1 MDNQK
6 KIIDD
11 ENKKVMTKLVIQEL
25 NDDPYNKFK
34 LAFALMSVIPLLTF
48 TYIFLNVLSKIY
60 SFSIISIIIYILVFI
75 SVLGFCIG
83 YGVVKKL
90 LNNIMLYLS
99 KVKRSEQLQA
109 ELAASISHDFRIP
122 ISILKEALGNI
133 QAGNVGQI
141 SEVQKSRLE
150 SCQSTLDNMYRTIDT
165 LLDLY
170 KIKCGMV
177 ELKKETHDIGAL
189 IEEKLKECEPV
200 FNKQNIK
207 ISRKLGLKDLSTQI
221 DVSKIREVINNILSN
236 ALRYTP
242 DSGEINLS
250 VNPVDNFI
258 RIEFMN
264 NGTLIP
270 PDQLA
275 VIFNKFKKLD
285 DAKSGTGL
293 GLAIAKDIV
302 ELHGGDIWAENI
314 PGKGIRFVIV
324 LPRSS

>member
-1 MDNQK
+1 MDTK
-6 KIIDD
+6 KNISDN
-11 ENKKVMTKLVIQEL
+11 ENKKAMTKLVIQEL

-34 LAFALMSVIPLLTF
+34 FAFALMSVIQLLTF
-48 TYIFLNVLSKIY
+48 TYIFLNILSKFY
-60 SFSIISIIIYILVFI
+60 SFSLISIIIYILVFI
-75 SVLGFCIG
+75 SILGFCIG

-122 ISILKEALGNI
+122 ISILKEALGSI
-133 QAGNVGQI
+133 QEGNAGQI
-141 SEVQKSRLE
+141 SEKQKARLD

-177 ELKKETHDIGAL
+177 ELRKETYDIGAL
-189 IEEKLKECEPV
+189 IEEKIKECEPV

-207 ISRKLGLKDLSTQI
+207 MVKKISIKDISAQI
-221 DVSKIREVINNILSN
+221 DKSKIKEVINNILSN

-242 DSGEINLS
+242 HSGEVNIS
-250 VNPVDNFI
+250 VNPVDDFI

-264 NGTLIP
+264 NGTSIP

-285 DAKSGTGL
+285 NATDGTGL
-293 GLAIAKDIV
+293 GLAIAKDII

-314 PGKGIRFVIV
+314 SEKGVKFVIV

>member
-1 MDNQK
+1 MDIK
-6 KIIDD
+6 KNISDS
-11 ENKKVMTKLVIQEL
+11 ESKKLMTKLVIQEL

-60 SFSIISIIIYILVFI
+60 SFSLVSIIIYILVFI

-90 LNNIMLYLS
+90 LNSIMLYLS

-122 ISILKEALGNI
+122 ISILKEALSSIQEGN
-133 QAGNVGQI
+133 AGQI
-141 SEVQKSRLE
+141 SDKQKMRLD
-150 SCQSTLDNMYRTIDT
+150 SCQGTLDNMYRTIDT

-177 ELKKETHDIGAL
+177 ELKKETYDIGAL
-189 IEEKLKECEPV
+189 IEEKIKECEPV
-200 FNKQNIK
+200 FNKQDIRMVK
-207 ISRKLGLKDLSTQI
+207 KFSVKDISTQI
-221 DVSKIREVINNILSN
+221 DKSKIKEVINNILSN

-242 DSGEINLS
+242 HSGEVNIS
-250 VNPVDNFI
+250 VYPVDNFI
-258 RIEFMN
+258 RVEFMN
-264 NGTLIP
+264 NGTSIP
-270 PDQLA
+270 SDQLA

-285 DAKSGTGL
+285 DPNAGTGL
-293 GLAIAKDIV
+293 GLAIAKDII

-314 PGKGIRFVIV
+314 SEKGVKFVIV

>member
-1 MDNQK
+1 MDIK
-6 KIIDD
+6 KNINDN
-11 ENKKVMTKLVIQEL
+11 ENKKLMSRLVIQEL
-25 NDDPYNKFK
+25 NDDPFNKFK

-60 SFSIISIIIYILVFI
+60 SLSLISIIIYILVFI
-75 SVLGFCIG
+75 SILGFSIG
-83 YGVVKKL
+83 YGVVRNL

-122 ISILKEALGNI
+122 ISILKEALASIQEGN
-133 QAGNVGQI
+133 AGQI
-141 SEVQKSRLE
+141 SDKQKMRLD

-177 ELKKETHDIGAL
+177 ELKKETYDIGAL
-189 IEEKLKECEPV
+189 IEEKMKECEPV
-200 FNKQNIK
+200 FSKQNIRMVK
-207 ISRKLGLKDLSTQI
+207 KSNIKDTSTQI
-221 DVSKIREVINNILSN
+221 DKSKIAEVINNILSN

-242 DSGEINLS
+242 HSGEINIS
-250 VNPVDNFI
+250 VNSVDNFI

-264 NGTLIP
+264 NGTSIP
-270 PDQLA
+270 TDQLA
-275 VIFNKFKKLD
+275 VIFNKFKKLN
-285 DAKSGTGL
+285 DAKAGTGL
-293 GLAIAKDIV
+293 GLAIAKDII
-302 ELHGGDIWAENI
+302 ELHGGNIWAENI
-314 PGKGIRFVIV
+314 PDKGVKFVIV

>member
-1 MDNQK
+1 MDK
-6 KIIDD
+6 KKMSNNED
-11 ENKKVMTKLVIQEL
+11 KKMMTKLIIQEL

-60 SFSIISIIIYILVFI
+60 SFSSISIIIYILVFI

-122 ISILKEALGNI
+122 ISILKEALNSIHEGN
-133 QAGNVGQI
+133 AGQI
-141 SEVQKSRLE
+141 SDQQKARLD

-177 ELKKETHDIGAL
+177 ELRKETYDIGAV
-189 IEEKLKECEPV
+189 IDEKVKECELV
-200 FNKQNIK
+200 FNKQNIRIVK
-207 ISRKLGLKDLSTQI
+207 KFSVKDLSVQI
-221 DVSKIREVINNILSN
+221 DRSKIKEVINNILSN

-242 DSGEINLS
+242 HSGEINIS
-250 VNPVDNFI
+250 AYPVDNFM

-270 PDQLA
+270 LDQLA

-285 DAKSGTGL
+285 DPKAGTGL

-314 PGKGIRFVIV
+314 PDKGAKFVVV

>member
-1 MDNQK
+1 MDNKK

-75 SVLGFCIG
+75 SILGFCIG

-122 ISILKEALGNI
+122 ISILKEALGSI

-141 SEVQKSRLE
+141 SEVQKSRLD

-207 ISRKLGLKDLSTQI
+207 ISRKLGIKDLSTQI

-242 DSGEINLS
+242 HSGEINLS

-264 NGTLIP
+264 NGTSIP

-314 PGKGIRFVIV
+314 PEKGVRFVIV

>member
-1 MDNQK
+1 MVIK
-6 KIIDD
+6 KNINDA
-11 ENKKVMTKLVIQEL
+11 ESKRLMTKLVIQEL
-25 NDDPYNKFK
+25 NDDPYNRFK

-60 SFSIISIIIYILVFI
+60 SFSLISIIIYILVFI

-90 LNNIMLYLS
+90 LNNIMIYLS

-122 ISILKEALGNI
+122 ISILKEALSSIQEGN
-133 QAGNVGQI
+133 AGQI
-141 SEVQKSRLE
+141 SDKQKTRLD

-177 ELKKETHDIGAL
+177 ELKKETYDISAL
-189 IEEKLKECEPV
+189 IEEKMKECEPV
-200 FNKQNIK
+200 FSKQNIRMVK
-207 ISRKLGLKDLSTQI
+207 KFSIKDTSTQI
-221 DVSKIREVINNILSN
+221 DKSKIKEVINNILSN

-242 DSGEINLS
+242 HSGEISIS

-264 NGTLIP
+264 NGTSIP
-270 PDQLA
+270 SEQLE

-285 DAKSGTGL
+285 DPNAGTGL
-293 GLAIAKDIV
+293 GLAIAKDII

-314 PGKGIRFVIV
+314 SEKGVKFVII

>member
-1 MDNQK
+1 MDIKTN
-6 KIIDD
+6 INDI
-11 ENKKVMTKLVIQEL
+11 ESKKVMTKLVIQEL
-25 NDDPYNKFK
+25 NDDPFHRFK

-48 TYIFLNVLSKIY
+48 TYIFLNVLTKIY
-60 SFSIISIIIYILVFI
+60 SLSLISIIIYILVFI

-90 LNNIMLYLS
+90 LNNLMLYLS

-122 ISILKEALGNI
+122 ISILKEAISSIQEGN
-133 QAGNVGQI
+133 AGQI
-141 SEVQKSRLE
+141 SDTQNKRLD

-170 KIKCGMV
+170 KIKSGMV

-189 IEEKLKECEPV
+189 IEEEIKECEPV
-200 FNKQNIK
+200 FSKQNI
-207 ISRKLGLKDLSTQI
+207 RMLKKFSIRDRSTQI
-221 DVSKIREVINNILSN
+221 DKSKIKEVINNILSN

-242 DSGEINLS
+242 HSGEINIS

-264 NGTLIP
+264 NGTAIP
-270 PDQLA
+270 SDQLA
-275 VIFNKFKKLD
+275 VIFNKFKKLND
-285 DAKSGTGL
+285 PKAGTGL
-293 GLAIAKDIV
+293 GLAIAKDII
-302 ELHGGDIWAENI
+302 ELHGGNIWAENI
-314 PGKGIRFVIV
+314 SGKGVKFVIV